1 MAFVG
6 IEINDSKVSKIS
18 GNTIVS
24 ASKDSVGIKINN
36 SDDTVVSDKDNVIIT
51 GKTIVIDD
59 KKHSTHNRAD
69 ALGSNPP

>member
-36 SDDTVVSDKDNVIIT
+36 YDDTVVSDKDNVIIT

>member
-36 SDDTVVSDKDNVIIT
+36 SDDTVVGDNDNVIIA
-51 GKTIVIDD
+51 GKTIVVDSKD
-59 KKHSTHNRAD
+59 N
-69 ALGSNPP
+69 

>member
-36 SDDTVVSDKDNVIIT
+36 SDDTVVSDKDNVIIA
-51 GKTIVIDD
+51 GKTIVVDSKSVKD
-59 KKHSTHNRAD
+59 
-69 ALGSNPP
+69 

>member
-24 ASKDSVGIKINN
+24 ASKDSIGIKINN
-36 SDDTVVSDKDNVIIT
+36 SDDTVVSDKDNVIIA
-51 GKTIVIDD
+51 GKTIVVDSKD
-59 KKHSTHNRAD
+59 N
-69 ALGSNPP
+69 